1 MNKRKNI
8 KPLEVNVLHSAPE
21 NQMKKRFSYLAVIS
35 IFLFS
40 FLLYANTF
48 HHGWVLD
55 DYGVFVENRYVTAG
69 VEGWKDILTHTYR
82 DGNGFFSD
90 KLYRPISQMMFALE
104 WEIMPEAPGFYH
116 LMNTLYYALTCVLT
130 FVFLRKILKSY
141 SPWIP
146 FLITLLFA
154 AHPIHTEVVANIK
167 SRDEIVSVLFV
178 MLTLLSSLSLVS
190 ATTKSRRLLCWCAM
204 IFSYLFAL
212 FTKES
217 AITLLALLPLTLYFF
232 TEARTKDY
240 ITIMVPMV
248 IAAAFFMFVRQ
259 QILNAS
265 PYTGDLSVAIV
276 DNYFYDENLITS
288 WATAIFLLGK
298 YLLLLF
304 IPYPLVCDYSYN
316 QLPLTTFADFSTLLS
331 LLVYLALFIFAVFK
345 FKKKSPISYAIF
357 FFIITMSIY
366 SNLVV
371 KIGSSFAERFLYFPS
386 LAFCIAI
393 VVAMYQLFNHKRK
406 EAEVSFVKYNKSLIF
421 IVLSILISFSSLTVA
436 RAAEWKDQYTLFGSD
451 VKKSENSAHLRL
463 YWGLAL
469 YDKAIEYEE
478 RNMAETRLNVT
489 QSNNQNYLK
498 YLREAAN
505 QFWKATEIYPNYAQ
519 AYEQLGLI
527 YMRIGEKIGAQTAV
541 DTAEFC
547 LQKSIAL
554 LPEISS
560 VNSNLAKIYF
570 MRQQYD
576 EAKKHYLVA
585 IQSDPHFVD
594 GYFNLGSVYGVTAQ
608 YDSSLYYYQKTIEL
622 DPNFYS
628 AYAYMGLTYANL
640 QKYDEAISVYDEAIK
655 RESKNV
661 LAYILKLRVLIIQE
675 KWNEAQ
681 TLAEA
686 ALQFSPF
693 DSELLMLYGKILV
706 AMQNETAAL
715 QAFSQSIQYNPRMVN
730 AYLEK
735 AAIFERRGMADS
747 AQIYLRTAQ
756 TIK

>member
-1 MNKRKNI
+1 M
-8 KPLEVNVLHSAPE
+8 
-21 NQMKKRFSYLAVIS
+21 
-35 IFLFS
+35 
-40 FLLYANTF
+40 
-48 HHGWVLD
+48 
-55 DYGVFVENRYVTAG
+55 
-69 VEGWKDILTHTYR
+69 
-82 DGNGFFSD
+82 
-90 KLYRPISQMMFALE
+90 
-104 WEIMPEAPGFYH
+104 
-116 LMNTLYYALTCVLT
+116 
-130 FVFLRKILKSY
+130 
-141 SPWIP
+141 
-146 FLITLLFA
+146 
-154 AHPIHTEVVANIK
+154 
-167 SRDEIVSVLFV
+167 
-178 MLTLLSSLSLVS
+178 
-190 ATTKSRRLLCWCAM
+190 
-204 IFSYLFAL
+204 
-212 FTKES
+212 
-217 AITLLALLPLTLYFF
+217 
-232 TEARTKDY
+232 
-240 ITIMVPMV
+240 
-248 IAAAFFMFVRQ
+248 
-259 QILNAS
+259 
-265 PYTGDLSVAIV
+265 
-276 DNYFYDENLITS
+276 
-288 WATAIFLLGK
+288 
-298 YLLLLF
+298 
-304 IPYPLVCDYSYN
+304 
-316 QLPLTTFADFSTLLS
+316 
-331 LLVYLALFIFAVFK
+331 
-345 FKKKSPISYAIF
+345 
-357 FFIITMSIY
+357 
-366 SNLVV
+366 
-371 KIGSSFAERFLYFPS
+371 
-386 LAFCIAI
+386 
-393 VVAMYQLFNHKRK
+393 
-406 EAEVSFVKYNKSLIF
+406 
-421 IVLSILISFSSLTVA
+421 
-436 RAAEWKDQYTLFGSD
+436 
-451 VKKSENSAHLRL
+451 KKSENSAHLRL

-505 QFWKATEIYPNYAQ
+505 QFWKATEIYLNYAQ

-640 QKYDEAISVYDEAIK
+640 QKYDDAISVYDEAIK

-747 AQIYLRTAQ
+747 AQIYLRAAQ